1 MRMFEMICNNYTFG
15 DVLVA
20 NYADKA
26 FEVVGH
32 LTDEQIDAWDEAS
45 IKWAS
50 GDEQGAFAEYLSIVA
65 DIAPEVEVVYVYF
78 HFRGILRVNRA
89 ECTVTPTT
97 AAKAEYDE
105 SIAFVLSVF
114 EKELGAIS
122 DPDIY
127 RVTVALLTEV
137 PTYFWEVPASSSGKY
152 HPEYA
157 LGEGGLIRHTKAAV
171 RFCVDLKPIA
181 GFTEEEYNY
190 AIAALLLH
198 DSWKQGNFEGRTAFN
213 HPLLAGK
220 YVRINAP
227 EWYAEKVCPLIESH
241 MGQWNTSKWADG
253 VELPLPKTKLQK
265 FVHMC
270 DYLASRKA
278 YLVDFDLPYDEG

>member
-1 MRMFEMICNNYTFG
+1 MRIFEIVENICNFG

-20 NYADKA
+20 NYDNKA
-26 FEVVGH
+26 FEIVGH
-32 LTDEQIDAWDEAS
+32 LTDEQIEACDEAG
-45 IKWAS
+45 IKWAA
-50 GDEQGAFAEYLSIVA
+50 GDEQGAVSDYLRIVA
-65 DIAPEVEVVYVYF
+65 DIAPETEVIYLYF
-78 HFRGILRVNRA
+78 RFRGILRIDRA

-114 EKELGAIS
+114 GKELNAIS

-127 RVTVALLTEV
+127 MVTVALLTEV

-157 LGEGGLIRHTKAAV
+157 LGEGGLVRHTKAAI
-171 RFCVDLKPIA
+171 RFCIDMKPIA
-181 GFTEEEYNY
+181 GFTNDEYDF

-198 DSWKQGNFEGRTAFN
+198 DSWKQGNFEGRTVFN
-213 HPLLAGK
+213 HPLWAGK

-241 MGQWNTSKWADG
+241 MGQWNTSKYAEG
-253 VELPLPKTKLQK
+253 VKLPLPKTKLQK
-265 FVHMC
+265 FVHLC

-278 YLVDFDLPYDEG
+278 YSIDFNLPYNEG